1 MLSIVIVTRNTREL
15 LESLLLSIEAD
26 DSLKSTIND
35 IVVVDNASDDGTGAM
50 LAAGFPAVSCIRN
63 DENRGFAAAVNEG
76 IRRSSGRFVLFL
88 NSDTRLIPGEMRR
101 ILAFMEDEPSAGIT
115 GPQLVYEDGR
125 PQRSFALEPSLAL
138 ELLPRSLLEP
148 FFPGRFRTKGAGLS
162 APHDVHS
169 LIGAAIMAR
178 RELLDELGGFD
189 ERFFFFLE
197 ETDLCMRTRRR
208 GYRVV
213 FFPGARLIH
222 LQGQTVSRS
231 WVKGRIEYAISLYK
245 FLDKYHSLPY
255 IAAFR
260 CVRLCKTLLFL
271 IAVSVVPVIL
281 IKDSMRRKYRYYAEL
296 LVWHLRGCPDD
307 AGLRASS
314 RG

>member
-1 MLSIVIVTRNTREL
+1 MLSIVIVTRNTRGL
-15 LESLLLSIEAD
+15 LESLLLSVEAD
-26 DSLKSTIND
+26 NSLKPVIND
-35 IVVVDNASDDGTGAM
+35 IVVVDNGSDDGTGAM
-50 LAAGFPAVSCIRN
+50 LAARFPAVSCIRN
-63 DENRGFAAAVNEG
+63 EENRGFAAAVNEG

-101 ILAFMEDEPSAGIT
+101 MLAFMEHEPNAGIT
-115 GPQLVYEDGR
+115 GPQLIYEDGR

-138 ELLPRSLLEP
+138 ELLPRPLLELLL
-148 FFPGRFRTKGAGLS
+148 PGRFRTKGAGLS

-169 LIGAAIMAR
+169 LIGAAIMVR
-178 RELLDELGGFD
+178 RELLDELEGFD

-197 ETDLCMRTRRR
+197 ETDLCIRAGRRS
-208 GYRVV
+208 YRVV

-245 FLDKYHSLPY
+245 FLGKHHSRPY
-255 IAAFR
+255 AAAFR

-271 IAVSVVPVIL
+271 AAVSLVPVLL

-296 LVWHLRGCPDD
+296 LVWHLHGCPDD